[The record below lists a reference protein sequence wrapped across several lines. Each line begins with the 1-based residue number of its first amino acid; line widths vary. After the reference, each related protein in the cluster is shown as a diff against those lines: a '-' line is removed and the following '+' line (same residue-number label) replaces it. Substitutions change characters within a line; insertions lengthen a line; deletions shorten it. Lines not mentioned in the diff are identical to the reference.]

1 VKLYA
6 LKCREG
12 FLRVRA
18 DAYCCVELAK
28 ASVFPEEKY
37 SALAEYLNT
46 AVQLGFPDVRITEL
60 LVTEN
65 EDFVFS
71 PGLNS

>member
-6 LKCREG
+6 LKCRDG
-12 FLRVRA
+12 FLRISA
-18 DAYCCVELAK
+18 DTYSCVELAK

-46 AVQLGFPDVRITEL
+46 AGQLGFPDVRITEL

-71 PGLNS
+71 PGLSS

>member
-12 FLRVRA
+12 FLRVSA
-18 DAYCCVELAK
+18 EAYSCVELAK

-37 SALAEYLNT
+37 SALAEYLKT

-65 EDFVFS
+65 ADFVFS
-71 PGLNS
+71 PGLGS